1 MAPASKA
8 QALHRTMI
16 ACRIAVSLQTNSR
29 GPEIIS
35 AEPVFDPAAGVRV
48 AMGGRV
54 PFRSDAQ
61 NVYLGRELSGR
72 GCADISVRRKGSLP
86 PSAGIALAMARFF
99 RPHASSRRRSCIVYA
114 ARALID
120 RREDPH
126 A

>member
-1 MAPASKA
+1 
-8 QALHRTMI
+8 
-16 ACRIAVSLQTNSR
+16 
-29 GPEIIS
+29 
-35 AEPVFDPAAGVRV
+35 
-48 AMGGRV
+48 MGGRA

-99 RPHASSRRRSCIVYA
+99 RPHTSRRRSCIVYA